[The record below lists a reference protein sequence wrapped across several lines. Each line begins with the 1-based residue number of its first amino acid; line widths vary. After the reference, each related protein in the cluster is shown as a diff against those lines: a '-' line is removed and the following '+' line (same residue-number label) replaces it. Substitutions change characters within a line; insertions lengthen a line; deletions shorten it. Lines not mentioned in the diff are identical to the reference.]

1 MYLLL
6 LFFAGRIGDELI
18 SLTVSSSLTNSSFG
32 MLFGGLLACI
42 SGNVSL
48 KIEVLKIADINGD
61 SCRSPRNRACV
72 NPVRPGREQRQQ
84 VFDVP
89 GCGWQELLPS

>member
-1 MYLLL
+1 M
-6 LFFAGRIGDELI
+6 
-18 SLTVSSSLTNSSFG
+18 SSSSTNSSFG
-32 MLFGGLLACI
+32 ILFGGLLACI
-42 SGNVSL
+42 SGNLSL

-89 GCGWQELLPS
+89 GCGWQELLPI